1 MKTTNTVPATPKL
14 AITGLMTLAL
24 VLAESAC
31 NDDTY
36 LTGVD
41 TNRTYTQIER

>member
-1 MKTTNTVPATPKL
+1 MRISNTVSATPKL

-24 VLAESAC
+24 MFSLSAC
-31 NDDTY
+31 NDDTS

-41 TNRTYTQIER
+41 TNRI